1 MYFCTFTH
9 RDGGSGKGQAEQH
22 QQRDDLMVWIDV
34 RQAQASVVAV
44 KAGLHRLEDVRP
56 LQEVEADHRR
66 DQDRQLSTG
75 RPREKKKK
83 YEGPSCKLLIKH
95 ERKEFLNE

>member
-1 MYFCTFTH
+1 MFPFCTFTH

-22 QQRDDLMVWIDV
+22 QQRDDLMVGIDV

-44 KAGLHRLEDVRP
+44 KAGLHGLEDVRP

-66 DQDRQLSTG
+66 DQDRQLSAG
-75 RPREKKKK
+75 RGRQREKRQI
-83 YEGPSCKLLIKH
+83 YMRELLVV
-95 ERKEFLNE
+95 NC